1 MKTIREVLEQDR
13 DSLFELSQQ
22 FATSFTV
29 ERQAFDVS
37 FSELLGA
44 QDSKLM
50 VAEISG
56 KVVGYCLAFDHP
68 AFFANGRVTW
78 VEEIMVSP
86 DTRRNGIGRQLMA
99 AIERWA
105 ASRNSG
111 MVALATRRAS
121 DFYGA
126 LGYSESATYFRK
138 VLAGA

>member
-1 MKTIREVLEQDR
+1 MVTIREALEEDR
-13 DSLFELSQQ
+13 DRLFELSQQ

-29 ERQAFDVS
+29 ERPAFEAS
-37 FSELLGA
+37 FSELLRS
-44 QDSKLM
+44 QESKLL
-50 VAEISG
+50 VADTSG

-86 DTRRNGIGRQLMA
+86 ETRLAGVGRQLMA
-99 AIERWA
+99 AIENWA
-105 ASRNSG
+105 ASRNSR
-111 MVALATRRAS
+111 MVALATRRAAN
-121 DFYGA
+121 FYEA